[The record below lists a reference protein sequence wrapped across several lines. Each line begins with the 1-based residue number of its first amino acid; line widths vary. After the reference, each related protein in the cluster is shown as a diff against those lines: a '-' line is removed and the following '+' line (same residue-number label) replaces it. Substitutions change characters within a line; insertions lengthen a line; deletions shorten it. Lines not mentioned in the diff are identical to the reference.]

1 MLAPVQAPAAGDA
14 FADEWSKFLLKD
26 AGVAIMSPVPHP
38 DGSRGTFTKQ

>member
-26 AGVAIMSPVPHP
+26 AGVAMSPVPRP